1 MKKTLSILLLSTL
14 PALAL
19 AAGSH
24 GGGHEMKNGTM
35 MQGHDMSSMNK
46 GDSAAGQPGDAA
58 KVTRTIELVMDDTM
72 RFTPSQFNVKPG
84 ETVRFFIKN
93 NGKIPHEMV
102 IGSVA
107 ELKEHAAMMQKMPEM
122 KHAEP
127 NMITVNPGQKGGLV
141 WQFPQATG
149 TVDFA
154 CLVPGHMEA
163 GMVGKVKVG

>member
-1 MKKTLSILLLSTL
+1 MKKTLSILILSTL
-14 PALAL
+14 PVLAL

-24 GGGHEMKNGTM
+24 GAGHEMKDGTM

-46 GDSAAGQPGDAA
+46 GDSAVGQPGDAA

-72 RFTPSQFNVKPG
+72 RFTPGEFNVKPG
-84 ETVRFFIKN
+84 ETVRFFMKN

-107 ELKEHAAMMQKMPEM
+107 ELKEHAAMMQKMSGM

-127 NMITVNPGQKGGLV
+127 NMITINPGQKGGLV
-141 WQFPQATG
+141 WQFPQAG
-149 TVDFA
+149 VVDFA

-163 GMVGKVKVG
+163 GMLGKIKVG